1 MQQLEKAIEEIL
13 AILPEEEKLQFKNP
27 EKLVAVYPFNKYE
40 YVLATLLSSGKIDK
54 EKYLQIRDK
63 YISRN
68 KYLSLFDISAPRNFG
83 ETWAQNFLKEKVP
96 EIMAPTKKNDSN
108 YSGEYDFYYKIANE
122 KLIKIEVKAS
132 RAIDAASREYLG
144 IKALETKSDK
154 PFDMNFQQIKPK
166 ASEVFV
172 WIGVWRDTIKYWVLS
187 SGEVENNKYY
197 SVGQHRGNIGE
208 GQLHLKKS
216 NENDFKKYEVKEEEL
231 LKKIIEAYN
240 RQITE
245 NNKEANKALTSQQIN
260 Q

>member
-1 MQQLEKAIEEIL
+1 MKQLEKAIEEIL
-13 AILPEEEKLQFKNP
+13 TLLPEEEKQQFENP
-27 EKLVAVYPFNKYE
+27 EELVAVYPFNKYE
-40 YVLATLLSSGKIDK
+40 YVLATLLSSGKIAK
-54 EKYLQIRDK
+54 EKYLQIRNE

-68 KYLSLFDISAPRNFG
+68 KYLALFDISAPRNFG
-83 ETWAQNFLKEKVP
+83 ETWAQNFLQEKVP

-108 YSGEYDFYYKIANE
+108 YSGEYDFYYKTANE

-132 RAIDAASREYLG
+132 RAVDAASREYLG
-144 IKALETKSDK
+144 IKALEIESDK

-216 NENDFKKYEVKEEEL
+216 NESDFKKYEVKEEKL
-231 LKKIIEAYN
+231 LEKIIEAYN
-240 RQITE
+240 RQIAEISEEE
-245 NNKEANKALTSQQIN
+245 NKSIKSA
-260 Q
+260 